1 MQILTQMFQL
11 KFEQNIDRVMFHAFP
26 PSCAV
31 LSAILR
37 DEYLTSAVRTKDGDK
52 AGSNQTLVRDLVHF
66 NLDLTPNSLKFLTSK
81 MADSDPLDMY
91 VSIPAPSESSIIRNF
106 LRKAILKLQDH
117 LSQLDRCKILDQRHM
132 RCSRRSKS
140 TNQRIATVVK
150 KTCAGQGCGFK
161 PTTVVIR

>member
-11 KFEQNIDRVMFHAFP
+11 KFEQNIDRVMFHVFP

-37 DEYLTSAVRTKDGDK
+37 DEYLTPAVRTKDGDK

-81 MADSDPLDMY
+81 MADSDPLDMSPFLRR
-91 VSIPAPSESSIIRNF
+91 VRAQPFENF

-117 LSQLDRCKILDQRHM
+117 LSQPDRCKILDRRH
-132 RCSRRSKS
+132 RRYSRRSKS

-150 KTCAGQGCGFK
+150 KPVRGRVAVLNRQ
-161 PTTVVIR
+161 RL